1 MFNQGI
7 ESWTNGSA
15 GETYTLCGT
24 PEYLAPE
31 VIRNTGMPSH
41 TTILVLDLHKLG
53 HGTAVDWW
61 AFGILVYEFL
71 VGQPPFW
78 DQNPMKIYEQYF
90 NPYPTIPDRLLTSVE
105 S

>member
-1 MFNQGI
+1 MTGK
-7 ESWTNGSA
+7 

-31 VIRNTGMPSH
+31 VIKNSGNPRFVDPPGLSSVLPFEGAASNNRNHS
-41 TTILVLDLHKLG
+41 G

-78 DQNPMKIYEQYF
+78 HQNPMKNYEM
-90 NPYPTIPDRLLTSVE
+90 
-105 S
+105 